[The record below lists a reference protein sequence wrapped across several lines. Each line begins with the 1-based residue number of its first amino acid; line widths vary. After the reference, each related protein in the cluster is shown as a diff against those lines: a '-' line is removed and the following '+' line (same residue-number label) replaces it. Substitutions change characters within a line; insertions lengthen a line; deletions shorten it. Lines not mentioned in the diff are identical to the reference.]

1 MKLIKQSIDPRL
13 LSGTVTLLP
22 TCSEDMWSC
31 YNLLQNGD
39 RIRASAIRR
48 VTSTSAST
56 GSTTSSRVH
65 TTLTL
70 AITALDFDARQSE
83 LHVSG
88 RVAVENDYV
97 KLGQFHT
104 LDLELNRNFTVE
116 KPEGGWDTV
125 AVDNLREACDE
136 SDAKRAEL
144 WALLIDEGLASLCVV
159 TQGTTVL
166 RQTITGKLGDKN
178 MPGYN
183 SGMDKFFR
191 KVLDTLTRAIT
202 FEDLKPVLLAGVGYT
217 GQKFLKFIQE
227 TAQGMGGKGRSSVDV
242 KDLRALLDKIV
253 VEKAVN
259 GNIAALREV
268 LSSPAVQKRL
278 GDARFAQE
286 TELLDQV
293 FERIR
298 KDDGRVVYGASE
310 VDRAVE
316 AGAVGRGGGILLIV
330 DDLFRSLEVGVRKRW
345 VALVDRVKDTEG
357 GDVKVVSSM
366 HESGQRLQG
375 IGGVAALLTFP
386 MFDEDDEDQQ
396 ADAVRLDI
404 DGQKDEYAADDLPEI
419 EM

>member
-1 MKLIKQSIDPRL
+1 
-13 LSGTVTLLP
+13 
-22 TCSEDMWSC
+22 
-31 YNLLQNGD
+31 
-39 RIRASAIRR
+39 
-48 VTSTSAST
+48 
-56 GSTTSSRVH
+56 
-65 TTLTL
+65 
-70 AITALDFDARQSE
+70 
-83 LHVSG
+83 VSG